1 MPANSQF
8 VINRPNIQKMMVEII
23 GQTPL
28 IMHKFSEKARKQM
41 LDKQMKKAPKK
52 AETRNPKKEF
62 EDSVYRNKKG
72 KVAFPANA
80 VKQAIVS
87 AARSVDGL
95 PMTMLRAS
103 VFVRGDME
111 DLIEVKYKELRMRED
126 TVKIG
131 QGTTDL
137 RFRGEVLGWT
147 MDLPIEFNADV
158 VSAEQVLNL
167 IQIAGFSNGLG
178 EWRPERNGNYGTF
191 TLAEGKHGE
200 TEKEPTSK

>member
-1 MPANSQF
+1 MPNEKQTPF
-8 VINRPNIQKMMVEII
+8 IINRPNIQKITVPIV
-23 GQTPL
+23 GTSPL
-28 IMHKFSEKARKQM
+28 IMHKFSEKAKKQM
-41 LDKQMKKAPKK
+41 LDKQMKKAAKK
-52 AETRNPKKEF
+52 TAARDPQQEF
-62 EDSVYRNKKG
+62 KDSIYRNAKG

-95 PMTMLRAS
+95 PMTVLRAS
-103 VFVRGDME
+103 VFVKGDE
-111 DLIEVKYKELRMRED
+111 ADLIPVKHKELRMRED

-147 MDLPIEFNADV
+147 MDLPIEYNADV
-158 VSAEQVLNL
+158 ISAEQVLNL
-167 IQIAGFSNGLG
+167 LQIAGFSNGLG

-191 TLAEGKHGE
+191 TLATDNG
-200 TEKEPTSK
+200 

>member
-1 MPANSQF
+1 MPSENTTPF
-8 VINRPNIQKMMVEII
+8 VINRPNIERMTVKIV
-23 GQTPL
+23 GTSPL
-28 IMHKFSEKARKQM
+28 IMHKFSEKAKKQM

-52 AETRNPKKEF
+52 NAARDPQQEF
-62 EDSVYRNKKG
+62 KDSVYRNAKG

-80 VKQAIVS
+80 IKQAIVS

-95 PMTMLRAS
+95 PMTVLRAA
-103 VFVRGDME
+103 VFVKGDE
-111 DLIEVKYKELRMRED
+111 QDLIEVKHKELRMRED

-137 RFRGEVLGWT
+137 RFRGETLGWT

-158 VSAEQVLNL
+158 LSAEQILNL
-167 IQIAGFSNGLG
+167 LQIAGFSNGLG

-191 TLAEGKHGE
+191 ALA
-200 TEKEPTSK
+200 TQ

>member
-1 MPANSQF
+1 MANETQF
-8 VINRPNIQKMMVEII
+8 VINRPNIQKISVNII
-23 GQTPL
+23 GTSPL

-41 LDKQMKKAPKK
+41 LDKQMKKAAKK
-52 AETRNPKKEF
+52 TEARDPEKEF
-62 EDSVYRNKKG
+62 QDSIYRNSKG
-72 KVAFPANA
+72 DVAFPANA

-95 PMTMLRAS
+95 PMTILRAS
-103 VFVRGDME
+103 VFVRGDE
-111 DLIEVKYKELRMRED
+111 QDLIPVEYKELRMRED

-137 RFRGEVLGWT
+137 RFRGELIGWSIA
-147 MDLPIEFNADV
+147 LPIEFNADV
-158 VSAEQVLNL
+158 ISAEQVLNL

-191 TLAEGKHGE
+191 TLAE
-200 TEKEPTSK
+200 